1 MSKFRA
7 GRADP
12 AGEPRP
18 RQLSRTETHDLGMII
33 RDRAKVLK
41 SYAEEQAAACLADFE
56 AKLAAV
62 YEFDDD
68 AVWRKAVEAANKV
81 CEEAQAVINARC
93 KALGIPKDF
102 APGMGVVW
110 HGRGQNALSGRRVEL
125 RRVAKTSVEA
135 MLRAAMTRI
144 DKQSLHLRTQV
155 VGMGI
160 MSPEAKLFLE
170 SLAPIEES
178 MRMLE
183 FVEIE
188 RKLATARLPDYTRG
202 GFNT

>member
-1 MSKFRA
+1 MSKRRA
-7 GRADP
+7 EHE
-12 AGEPRP
+12 EPKP

-41 SYAEEQAAACLADFE
+41 SYAEEQAAACMADFE
-56 AKLAAV
+56 QKLAAT

-68 AVWRKAVEAANKV
+68 EVWKKAAQAALDAANA
-81 CEEAQAVINARC
+81 AQEIITKRC
-93 KALGIPKDF
+93 KELGIPKDF
-102 APGMGVVW
+102 APGLSVSW
-110 HGRGQNALSGRRVEL
+110 LGRGQNALTSRRTEL
-125 RRVAKTSVEA
+125 RRVAKTSIEA
-135 MLRAAMTRI
+135 MRRAAETRI

-160 MSPEAKLFLE
+160 MSAEAKMFLE

-178 MRMLE
+178 MQMLE

-188 RKLATARLPDYTRG
+188 RKLGQARLPDYTHG
-202 GFNT
+202 GFKA